1 MFVEIVLFLALLALL
16 SKFLKK
22 PARMPP
28 GSFGWPILGE
38 LPPRSISITEHFSN
52 LRKKHGP
59 VFTTKWGSHR
69 IVVVTD
75 YNLIKKAFN
84 HPDIQRRPAFFTFDL
99 FTFFK
104 NAGVINSHG
113 PVWTENRRFMLR
125 HLRDLGMGKTALE
138 GSIQQEAEM
147 LVDHLDKTCV
157 GKPAVMDV
165 CFNCAVVNVIWQ
177 MLASKRYGLNDEV
190 MVRHCTRFEEEMA
203 VVEGPLFLVDV
214 FPWLAKVLP
223 SVILNKVL
231 QAEILYRNRD
241 EIYLMFKQ
249 VIDDHMATL
258 DPNNPRDVIDQLLL
272 ERAHRDVPEYLTAED
287 ELDFKCIMGDMF
299 FAGSET
305 TTTTLRWM
313 ILYMAINPEIQ
324 AKVHKCLDEVV
335 PKDRLPSLNERNQ
348 LQYVDAVLLE
358 VMRVSSL
365 APISLL
371 HATTEGV
378 TFEGYDI
385 PKGTV
390 VLACAEMC
398 HRDPAYWKHP
408 DKFYPE
414 HFLDDEGKLDG
425 KKEGFLPFSIG
436 RRQCLGESLA
446 RMELY
451 LFSTAILQR
460 FTIEPPEGVT
470 LSTETDPSQIVTN
483 VPLPY
488 KVILK
493 RRI

>member
-1 MFVEIVLFLALLALL
+1 MML
-16 SKFLKK
+16 
-22 PARMPP
+22 
-28 GSFGWPILGE
+28 
-38 LPPRSISITEHFSN
+38 ISTDTIITC
-52 LRKKHGP
+52 
-59 VFTTKWGSHR
+59 VIGSH
-69 IVVVTD
+69 
-75 YNLIKKAFN
+75 
-84 HPDIQRRPAFFTFDL
+84 
-99 FTFFK
+99 
-104 NAGVINSHG
+104 GS
-113 PVWTENRRFMLR
+113 VWTENRRFMLR

-138 GSIQQEAEM
+138 DSIQQEAEM

-165 CFNCAVVNVIWQ
+165 FFNCAVVNIIWQ

-190 MVRHCTRFEEEMA
+190 MVRYCTRIEEEMA
-203 VVEGPLFLVDV
+203 IFQGPMFLVDV
-214 FPWLAKVLP
+214 FPWLVKVLP
-223 SVILNKVL
+223 SIILNKVL

-241 EIYLMFKQ
+241 EIHLMFKQ

-272 ERAHRDVPEYLTAED
+272 ERAHRDAPDYLTAED
-287 ELDFKCIMGDMF
+287 GSELDFKSIMGNMF
-299 FAGSET
+299 SAGSET
-305 TTTTLRWM
+305 ITTTLRWM

-335 PKDRLPSLNERNQ
+335 PKDRLPSLNDRNQ

-358 VMRVSSL
+358 VLRVSSL
-365 APISLL
+365 TPISLL
-371 HATTEGV
+371 HATTADV

-398 HRDPAYWKHP
+398 HRDPAHWKHP

-414 HFLDDEGKLDG
+414 HFLDNEGKLDG

-460 FTIEPPEGVT
+460 FTIEPPEGVV
-470 LSTETDPSQIVTN
+470 LSTETDPSQMQHRA
-483 VPLPY
+483 PKPY
-488 KVILK
+488 EVVLK
-493 RRI
+493 RRM

>member
-1 MFVEIVLFLALLALL
+1 MFIEITLLLALLALL
-16 SKFLKK
+16 LLSFRK
-22 PARMPP
+22 PTRMPP
-28 GSFGWPILGE
+28 GTFGWPVLGE
-38 LPPRSISITEHFSN
+38 LPPRSIPITEHLRN
-52 LRKKHGP
+52 LKKKRGDI
-59 VFTTKWGSHR
+59 FTTKWGSHR

-84 HPDIQRRPAFFTFDL
+84 HPDIQGRPAFFSFDM
-99 FTFFK
+99 FIYFK
-104 NAGVINSHG
+104 NAGIVRSHG
-113 PVWTENRRFMLR
+113 SVWTENRRFMLR

-157 GKPAVMDV
+157 GKPAVMDHSI
-165 CFNCAVVNVIWQ
+165 NCAVVNVIWQ
-177 MLASKRYGLNDEV
+177 MLASKRYDVEDKLMLWYSG
-190 MVRHCTRFEEEMA
+190 MIEENFA
-203 VVEGPLFLVDV
+203 IVQGRVFLIDV
-214 FPWLAKVLP
+214 FPWLATVLP
-223 SVILNKVL
+223 SFILNKFFKVDVL
-231 QAEILYRNRD
+231 CRNRD
-241 EIYLMFKQ
+241 EIQSMFKKF
-249 VIDDHMATL
+249 IDDHMATL

-272 ERAHRDVPEYLTAED
+272 ERAHRDAPDFLTSED
-287 ELDFKCIMGDMF
+287 ELDVTSIMGDMF
-299 FAGSET
+299 VAGSET
-305 TTTTLRWM
+305 TSSTLRWM

-324 AKVHKCLDEVV
+324 AKVHEHLDAVV
-335 PKDRLPSLNERNQ
+335 PSDRLPSLNDRNQ
-348 LQYVDAVLLE
+348 LQYVDAMLLE
-358 VMRVSSL
+358 VMRLSSL
-365 APISLL
+365 LPIGLL
-371 HATTEGV
+371 HTATADV

-385 PKGTV
+385 PKGTS

-425 KKEGFLPFSIG
+425 KKEGFLPFSLG

-470 LSTETDPSQIVTN
+470 LSTETDPSQMIFN
-483 VPLPY
+483 FPKPY
-488 KVILK
+488 EVLLRK
-493 RRI
+493 RI

>member
-38 LPPRSISITEHFSN
+38 LPSRSISITEHFFN
-52 LRKKHGP
+52 LRKKRGP
-59 VFTTKWGSHR
+59 IFTTKWGSHR

-84 HPDIQRRPAFFTFDL
+84 HPDIQGRPAFFTFDL
-99 FTFFK
+99 FTHFK
-104 NAGVINSHG
+104 NAGVIGSHG
-113 PVWTENRRFMLR
+113 SVWTENRRFMLR

-138 GSIQQEAEM
+138 DSIQQEAEM

-165 CFNCAVVNVIWQ
+165 FFNCAVVNIIWQ

-190 MVRHCTRFEEEMA
+190 MVRYCTRIEEEMA
-203 VVEGPLFLVDV
+203 IFQGPMFLVDV
-214 FPWLAKVLP
+214 FPWLVKVLP
-223 SVILNKVL
+223 SIILNKVL

-241 EIYLMFKQ
+241 EIHLMFKQ

-272 ERAHRDVPEYLTAED
+272 ERAHRDAPDYLTAED
-287 ELDFKCIMGDMF
+287 ELDFKSIMGNMF
-299 FAGSET
+299 SAGSET
-305 TTTTLRWM
+305 ITTTLRWM

-335 PKDRLPSLNERNQ
+335 PKDRLPSLNDRNQ

-358 VMRVSSL
+358 VLRVSSL
-365 APISLL
+365 TPISLL
-371 HATTEGV
+371 HATTADV

-398 HRDPAYWKHP
+398 HRDPAHWKHP

-414 HFLDDEGKLDG
+414 HFLDNEGKLDG

-460 FTIEPPEGVT
+460 FTIEPPEGVV
-470 LSTETDPSQIVTN
+470 LSTETDPSQMQHRA
-483 VPLPY
+483 PKPY
-488 KVILK
+488 EVVLK
-493 RRI
+493 RRM